1 MISTDGKQTF
11 HNVINGELT
20 NTAETR
26 HTLNPAT
33 CEPNPEVP
41 LSTRQDLDH
50 AVEAAR
56 KAQKSWAKTTFEER
70 RNRLHAYADTLET
83 YRNEF
88 VDLVISEQGKSYGL
102 AQDEFTRTLRAI
114 RVTSNLELSEEVVED
129 SEERT
134 AVVRYIPIG
143 VTCALVPWNYP
154 LLLAWV
160 KMAAALYSGNALI
173 VKPSPDTPYCGLK
186 IVELGINFFPPGILQ
201 ALSGGHDLGP
211 LCTAHPGIDKIS
223 FTGSIA
229 TGRLVME
236 SCAKTLKRVTLELGG
251 NDAAIICEDVNIDKT
266 VPSVRTK
273 YSPNTISHCFLFSQF
288 YITHFSPLS
297 KNLDRPTLLH
307 QLGPSLYGHQTRL
320 RPHFNLP
327 PLPLRPGILLSNPQN
342 RPWHLPR
349 HIHGPRPKRYTVRKG
364 TILYVRHRQRRSKTR
379 PRRPRRKLHL
389 RRRYGQRERK
399 RLLHHPHHHRQ
410 PPGHIPH
417 RPRRT
422 LRPHR
427 PRDAVV
433 R

>member
-1 MISTDGKQTF
+1 M
-11 HNVINGELT
+11 T

-33 CEPNPEVP
+33 CEPNSEVP

-70 RNRLHAYADTLET
+70 RNRLNAYADALET

-88 VDLVISEQGKSYGL
+88 VDLIISEQGKSYGL

-251 NDAAIICEDVNIDKT
+251 NDAAIICEDVDIDKI

-273 YSPNTISHCFLFSQF
+273 YSPDTISHCFLFPT
-288 YITHFSPLS
+288 ILHLTHFSPLS

-320 RPHFNLP
+320 RPYFNLP
-327 PLPLRPGILLSNPQN
+327 PLPLLPGFLLSN
-342 RPWHLPR
+342 
-349 HIHGPRPKRYTVRKG
+349 
-364 TILYVRHRQRRSKTR
+364 S
-379 PRRPRRKLHL
+379 
-389 RRRYGQRERK
+389 
-399 RLLHHPHHHRQ
+399 
-410 PPGHIPH
+410 
-417 RPRRT
+417 
-422 LRPHR
+422 
-427 PRDAVV
+427 
-433 R
+433 